1 MISSIFAQLC
11 PHTASWFSHQVTAFL
26 LNSSSYPTSVRWYQ
40 LRGDFP
46 RPSFAK
52 AHTPFHSFLVIS
64 ASMSNASSTCNLGYS
79 FVSSAALSN
88 NICDVELILSDIP
101 FISVGMLTF
110 GASAFF
116 LVIRHFTLSVVS
128 LYFSVLLS
136 FIAVVIDLT
145 QILIRDLTQATV
157 QPSITA
163 REILLALSI
172 GLRFLF
178 YWLYLSEPPI
188 EEPRPHSFQDRW
200 NNFLTLTSQD
210 NIHSGNWARW
220 GVSGSYAKVALLAT
234 IPAITALQIIW
245 RVIQRYHIYG
255 PVYAVNVTLEVVV
268 SISLLLKLLFN
279 TLPSSSI
286 ARSHTFGEYG
296 FPILALIFNIGIS
309 FGNLIYFAF
318 TESILGRL
326 LQAIELYIL
335 IVFMMILHFFRHK
348 KTPAISKT
356 VDAALLRVKLP
367 EQARESTFRLSPPV
381 ASTPR
386 VTALSNSGNQTRSIN
401 ADVSRHSVLAT
412 VSRAPWVYWRMSNGQ
427 ANQDEEKVKLWDQSE
442 AGKGALDLPDVG
454 QGSTGN
460 QSMTSAASVT
470 DRVSTEW
477 RDIVN
482 DSVPNSSG
490 LSVLDAQSAST
501 GSKNGSVSSGQ
512 IRQAVRADIPARP
525 HPLKLQ
531 TMSLIAIPATAT
543 SSNENGAAVVMTAPP
558 DPPAQDSPIY
568 AIKGFTPQP
577 PQVHSR
583 QCSSSR
589 SLEELLELKNELDKT
604 IAMLRL
610 FSPSSPISH
619 SPASA
624 SPSSPSSPRSD
635 SNQTE
640 QLRRSS
646 STGARSQSEFSLSNF
661 PTPPWSASR
670 VPSLP
675 TPLPAVKLRSKE
687 DRWARL
693 RLGQDAISDTLGLP
707 LPRIPAALADMP
719 SSPRSDFTSDFHCQ
733 EDCGILPADARRPYK
748 FDSGGTQYEITSF
761 IGDLTTPDGHRNAT
775 MDRPSDE
782 SVLPSPSGAAGLL
795 RLPPSS
801 ARRRRSQLSMQM
813 RLSPVPNSVGETS
826 DPESA
831 VPLVQRR
838 MRPLIL
844 PSTKITSPHVQSFNV
859 STGTRSSRR
868 LTGLQQRPQVAPESD
883 GSRPLPKVAHAPG
896 SFERPRPP
904 PLVFRSDDEYFSA
917 GAR

>member
-1 MISSIFAQLC
+1 
-11 PHTASWFSHQVTAFL
+11 
-26 LNSSSYPTSVRWYQ
+26 
-40 LRGDFP
+40 
-46 RPSFAK
+46 
-52 AHTPFHSFLVIS
+52 
-64 ASMSNASSTCNLGYS
+64 
-79 FVSSAALSN
+79 
-88 NICDVELILSDIP
+88 
-101 FISVGMLTF
+101 
-110 GASAFF
+110 
-116 LVIRHFTLSVVS
+116 
-128 LYFSVLLS
+128 
-136 FIAVVIDLT
+136 
-145 QILIRDLTQATV
+145 
-157 QPSITA
+157 
-163 REILLALSI
+163 
-172 GLRFLF
+172 
-178 YWLYLSEPPI
+178 
-188 EEPRPHSFQDRW
+188 
-200 NNFLTLTSQD
+200 
-210 NIHSGNWARW
+210 
-220 GVSGSYAKVALLAT
+220 
-234 IPAITALQIIW
+234 
-245 RVIQRYHIYG
+245 
-255 PVYAVNVTLEVVV
+255 
-268 SISLLLKLLFN
+268 
-279 TLPSSSI
+279 
-286 ARSHTFGEYG
+286 
-296 FPILALIFNIGIS
+296 
-309 FGNLIYFAF
+309 
-318 TESILGRL
+318 
-326 LQAIELYIL
+326 
-335 IVFMMILHFFRHK
+335 MMILHFFRHK
-348 KTPAISKT
+348 NTPAISKT

-386 VTALSNSGNQTRSIN
+386 VTTLSNSGNQSRSIN

-412 VSRAPWVYWRMSNGQ
+412 VSRAPWVYWSMSNGQ
-427 ANQDEEKVKLWDQSE
+427 ANQDEEKVKLWDQGE

-490 LSVLDAQSAST
+490 LSIIDAQSAST

-512 IRQAVRADIPARP
+512 IRQAVLADIPARP

-707 LPRIPAALADMP
+707 PPRIPAALADMP

-733 EDCGILPADARRPYK
+733 EDSGILPADARRPYK

-761 IGDLTTPDGHRNAT
+761 IGGK
-775 MDRPSDE
+775 S
-782 SVLPSPSGAAGLL
+782 
-795 RLPPSS
+795 
-801 ARRRRSQLSMQM
+801 
-813 RLSPVPNSVGETS
+813 
-826 DPESA
+826 
-831 VPLVQRR
+831 
-838 MRPLIL
+838 
-844 PSTKITSPHVQSFNV
+844 
-859 STGTRSSRR
+859 
-868 LTGLQQRPQVAPESD
+868 
-883 GSRPLPKVAHAPG
+883 
-896 SFERPRPP
+896 
-904 PLVFRSDDEYFSA
+904 
-917 GAR
+917 